1 MVKKFPHL
9 FLVLLIEGGALMAV
23 ELMGAKLVAPFYG
36 NSLYVWT
43 AVLTITVL
51 GLTLGYYAGGRLAK
65 KGASETTLFVVL
77 GISAVLVLA
86 LPMTASIAIGL
97 TKGMDLIAGICVT
110 CILLLLP
117 PMLCFGIVG
126 PMVVSLMSSQLETVG
141 KTAGTVYFTSTFGGI
156 AATFFF
162 GLYFI
167 PVAGLRWCATVTG
180 LALAALPIFYIAK
193 RAFGGSAVAGIGDAG
208 PKERGDCRASVSD
221 ATAGVSQSG
230 AAGKRATQTG
240 SPKGELRGSER
251 VKRPTTSVP
260 ADAVVGSNRQKS
272 RAKLKPGSPT
282 PATAV
287 TRAIYLFAV
296 LEGATVMAV
305 ELMSARMVAPYF
317 GSSLYVWATVIGFT
331 LLALAI
337 GYFLGGVIADKYR
350 GPDAL
355 LWVLLIAS
363 VFLLLMHLSASLLTI
378 AFENISPR
386 AAVVMVSAA
395 LITPPL
401 TFLGM
406 VPTFLIRRVSATV
419 DNAGGSTGIVY
430 AISSA
435 SGIIALPVFG
445 FFIIPRYGLTLPSIV
460 TGLAVGAFPF
470 AKLVARKKYASLLLV
485 PVILFSF
492 GAIKAQRPGKGVEV
506 QYFSEGLL
514 GQLLVADLSYLGDE
528 KFNDRY
534 LFVNRIGQTCLDKD
548 TLKSKW
554 GDIYYVASICSKL
567 PEESD
572 ALILGLG
579 GGAFANLLQN
589 NLGFNVD
596 AVELDRRVP
605 EVARHYF
612 GLSDKV
618 NVIVDDA
625 RHYLEETPKKYDVIV
640 FDAYR
645 GEFPPPHVFSLESLT
660 RAKSLL
666 KKDGLIVVNY
676 NGFLEGNPGRAARSI
691 YKTLLAAGMEVRIL
705 PTPGPEATR
714 SVVFVGS
721 RHKEDFHRLRDT
733 LSNDGQ
739 QVDIEAS
746 FYNPQKLDL
755 NDVVILTDDKPIL
768 ELLNIPGGKV
778 WRKTYTE
785 MTKEFC
791 KEGVP
796 LFR

>member
-1 MVKKFPHL
+1 MPVPREGEG
-9 FLVLLIEGGALMAV
+9 FLV
-23 ELMGAKLVAPFYG
+23 
-36 NSLYVWT
+36 
-43 AVLTITVL
+43 
-51 GLTLGYYAGGRLAK
+51 
-65 KGASETTLFVVL
+65 
-77 GISAVLVLA
+77 
-86 LPMTASIAIGL
+86 
-97 TKGMDLIAGICVT
+97 
-110 CILLLLP
+110 
-117 PMLCFGIVG
+117 
-126 PMVVSLMSSQLETVG
+126 
-141 KTAGTVYFTSTFGGI
+141 
-156 AATFFF
+156 
-162 GLYFI
+162 
-167 PVAGLRWCATVTG
+167 
-180 LALAALPIFYIAK
+180 
-193 RAFGGSAVAGIGDAG
+193 
-208 PKERGDCRASVSD
+208 
-221 ATAGVSQSG
+221 
-230 AAGKRATQTG
+230 
-240 SPKGELRGSER
+240 
-251 VKRPTTSVP
+251 
-260 ADAVVGSNRQKS
+260 
-272 RAKLKPGSPT
+272 
-282 PATAV
+282 
-287 TRAIYLFAV
+287 TRTIYLFAV

-337 GYFLGGVIADKYR
+337 GYFFGGVIADKYR

-386 AAVVMVSAA
+386 AAVILVSVA
-395 LITPPL
+395 LILPPL
-401 TFLGM
+401 MFLGM
-406 VPTFLIRRVSATV
+406 VPTFLIRRVSATA
-419 DNAGGSTGIVY
+419 DHAGGSTGIVY

-460 TGLAVGAFPF
+460 TGLAVGAVPF

-492 GAIKAQRPGKGVEV
+492 WAIKTQRPGKGVEV

-548 TLKSKW
+548 TFTSKW
-554 GDIYYVASICSKL
+554 GDIYYVASICSKV

-579 GGAFANLLQN
+579 GGAFANILQN

-618 NVIVDDA
+618 NIIVDDA
-625 RHYLEETPKKYDVIV
+625 RHYLEETQKKYDVIV

-691 YKTLLAAGMEVRIL
+691 YKTLLAAGLEVRIL

-714 SVVFVGS
+714 SVVFVAS
-721 RHKEDFHRLRDT
+721 RNKQDFHRLRET

-746 FYNPQKLDL
+746 FYDPQKLDL
-755 NDVVILTDDKPIL
+755 NDAVILTDDKPIL

>member
-51 GLTLGYYAGGRLAK
+51 GLTLGYYTGGRLAK

-77 GISAVLVLA
+77 QISAVLVLA
-86 LPMTASIAIGL
+86 LPMTASIALAL

-156 AATFFF
+156 AATFFL

-180 LALAALPIFYIAK
+180 LALAALPIVYIAK
-193 RAFGGSAVAGIGDAG
+193 RAFGGDAG
-208 PKERGDCRASVSD
+208 SKERRSPAHGGTS
-221 ATAGVSQSG
+221 AGRGRLSL
-230 AAGKRATQTG
+230 R
-240 SPKGELRGSER
+240 KGEGEGEGS
-251 VKRPTTSVP
+251 
-260 ADAVVGSNRQKS
+260 
-272 RAKLKPGSPT
+272 L
-282 PATAV
+282 V
-287 TRAIYLFAV
+287 TRTIYLFAV

-386 AAVVMVSAA
+386 AAVVLVSAA
-395 LITPPL
+395 LIVPPL
-401 TFLGM
+401 MFLGM
-406 VPTFLIRRVSATV
+406 VPTFLIRRVSATA
-419 DNAGGSTGIVY
+419 DHAGGSTGIVY

-460 TGLAVGAFPF
+460 TGLAVGAVPF

-492 GAIKAQRPGKGVEV
+492 GAIKTQQPGKGVEV

-514 GQLLVADLSYLGDE
+514 GQLLVADLSHLGDE
-528 KFNDRY
+528 KFNHRY

-548 TLKSKW
+548 TLESKW
-554 GDIYYVASICSKL
+554 GDIYYLASICSKL
-567 PEESD
+567 PEKSD
-572 ALILGLG
+572 ALILGVG
-579 GGAFANLLQN
+579 GGAFANILQN
-589 NLGFNVD
+589 NVGFNVD

-625 RHYLEETPKKYDVIV
+625 RHYLEETQKKYDVIV

-691 YKTLLAAGMEVRIL
+691 YKTLLAAGLEVRIL

-714 SVVFVGS
+714 SVVFVAS
-721 RHKEDFHRLRDT
+721 RHKQDFHRLRET
-733 LSNDGQ
+733 LSKDGQ

-746 FYNPQKLDL
+746 FYDPQKLDL
-755 NDVVILTDDKPIL
+755 NDAVVLTDDKPIL

-785 MTKEFC
+785 MTKEFS

>member
-1 MVKKFPHL
+1 
-9 FLVLLIEGGALMAV
+9 MAV

-43 AVLTITVL
+43 AVLTIAVL
-51 GLTLGYYAGGRLAK
+51 GLTLGYYAGGLLAK

-77 GISAVLVLA
+77 QISAVLVLA
-86 LPMTASIAIGL
+86 LPLTASIVLAL

-180 LALAALPIFYIAK
+180 LALAALPVIYIAK
-193 RAFGGSAVAGIGDAG
+193 RALGRSATAGIGDAG
-208 PKERGDCRASVSD
+208 SKERRDCRASVSD
-221 ATAGVSQSG
+221 AAGGVSQ
-230 AAGKRATQTG
+230 
-240 SPKGELRGSER
+240 
-251 VKRPTTSVP
+251 KRPTTS
-260 ADAVVGSNRQKS
+260 A
-272 RAKLKPGSPT
+272 
-282 PATAV
+282 PATGV
-287 TRAIYLFAV
+287 TRTIYLFAV

-337 GYFLGGVIADKYR
+337 GYFSGGVIADKYR

-386 AAVVMVSAA
+386 AAVVLVSGA
-395 LITPPL
+395 LILPPL
-401 TFLGM
+401 MFLGM
-406 VPTFLIRRVSATV
+406 VPTFLIRRVSATA
-419 DNAGGSTGIVY
+419 DHAGGSTGIVY

-435 SGIIALPVFG
+435 SGIIALLVFG

-460 TGLAVGAFPF
+460 TGLAVGAVPF

-492 GAIKAQRPGKGVEV
+492 GAIKTQQPGKGVEV

-514 GQLLVADLSYLGDE
+514 GQLLVADVSRYRGE
-528 KFNDRY
+528 KFNHRY

-548 TLKSKW
+548 TFTSKW

-567 PEESD
+567 PEKSD
-572 ALILGLG
+572 ALILGMG

-589 NLGFNVD
+589 NVGFNVD

-618 NVIVDDA
+618 NIIVDDA
-625 RHYLEETPKKYDVIV
+625 RHYLEETQKKYDVIV

-691 YKTLLAAGMEVRIL
+691 YKTLLAAGLEVRIL
-705 PTPGPEATR
+705 PTPGAEATR
-714 SVVFVGS
+714 SVVFVAS
-721 RHKEDFHRLRDT
+721 RKKQDFRRLRET

-739 QVDIEAS
+739 QVDIETS
-746 FYNPQKLDL
+746 FYDPQKLDL
-755 NDVVILTDDKPIL
+755 NDAVILTDDKPIL

-785 MTKEFC
+785 MTKEFS

>member
-51 GLTLGYYAGGRLAK
+51 GLTLGYYTGGRLAR

-77 GISAVLVLA
+77 QISAVLVLA
-86 LPMTASIAIGL
+86 LPLTASIAIAL

-180 LALAALPIFYIAK
+180 LALAALPVIYIAK
-193 RAFGGSAVAGIGDAG
+193 KAFGGSAVAGVGDAG
-208 PKERGDCRASVSD
+208 FQEFV
-221 ATAGVSQSG
+221 
-230 AAGKRATQTG
+230 GKR
-240 SPKGELRGSER
+240 R
-251 VKRPTTSVP
+251 
-260 ADAVVGSNRQKS
+260 
-272 RAKLKPGSPT
+272 PGST
-282 PATAV
+282 IPATRV
-287 TRAIYLFAV
+287 TRTIYLFAV

-378 AFENISPR
+378 AFENIRPR
-386 AAVVMVSAA
+386 AAVSLVSAA
-395 LITPPL
+395 LILPPL
-401 TFLGM
+401 MFLGM
-406 VPTFLIRRVSATV
+406 VPTFLIRRVSATA
-419 DNAGGSTGIVY
+419 DQAGGSTGIVY
-430 AISSA
+430 GISSA

-460 TGLAVGAFPF
+460 TGLAVGAVPF

-492 GAIKAQRPGKGVEV
+492 VAIKAQQPGKGVEV

-548 TLKSKW
+548 TLKSNW
-554 GDIYYVASICSKL
+554 GDIYYVASLCSKL
-567 PEESD
+567 PEKSD
-572 ALILGLG
+572 ALVLGVG
-579 GGAFANLLQN
+579 GGAFTNILQN

-618 NVIVDDA
+618 NIIVDDA

-676 NGFLEGNPGRAARSI
+676 NGFLEGNPGRATRSI
-691 YKTLLAAGMEVRIL
+691 YKTLLAAGLDVRIL

-714 SVVFVGS
+714 SVVFVAS
-721 RHKEDFHRLRDT
+721 RHKQDFHRLRET
-733 LSNDGQ
+733 LSKDGQ
-739 QVDIEAS
+739 KVDLETF
-746 FYNPQKLDL
+746 FYDPQKLDL
-755 NDVVILTDDKPIL
+755 NDAVILTDDKPIL

>member
-51 GLTLGYYAGGRLAK
+51 GLTLGYYTGGRLAR
-65 KGASETTLFVVL
+65 KGTSEITLFVVL
-77 GISAVLVLA
+77 QISAVLVLA
-86 LPMTASIAIGL
+86 LPLTASIAIGL
-97 TKGMDLIAGICVT
+97 TKGMDLIVGICVT

-117 PMLCFGIVG
+117 PTLCFGIVG

-141 KTAGTVYFTSTFGGI
+141 KTAGAVYFTSTLGGI

-180 LALAALPIFYIAK
+180 LALTALPVIYIAK
-193 RAFGGSAVAGIGDAG
+193 RA
-208 PKERGDCRASVSD
+208 
-221 ATAGVSQSG
+221 
-230 AAGKRATQTG
+230 
-240 SPKGELRGSER
+240 
-251 VKRPTTSVP
+251 
-260 ADAVVGSNRQKS
+260 VGSLECADKYALSKRRHAAALQSAS
-272 RAKLKPGSPT
+272 REGRSSGSHAST
-282 PATAV
+282 V
-287 TRAIYLFAV
+287 TRTIYLFAV

-331 LLALAI
+331 LLALAL

-378 AFENISPR
+378 AFENIGPR
-386 AAVVMVSAA
+386 AAVVLVSAA
-395 LITPPL
+395 LILPPL

-406 VPTFLIRRVSATV
+406 VPTLMIGRVSATA
-419 DNAGGSTGIVY
+419 DHAGDSTGIVY

-445 FFIIPRYGLTLPSIV
+445 FFIIPGYGLTLPSIV

-492 GAIKAQRPGKGVEV
+492 RAIKTQQPGKSVEV

-514 GQLLVADLSYLGDE
+514 GQLLVADLSNYKDQ

-534 LFVNRIGQTCLDKD
+534 LFVNRIGQTCLEKD
-548 TLKSKW
+548 TLESKW
-554 GDIYYVASICSKL
+554 GDIYYLASICSKF
-567 PEESD
+567 PEKSD
-572 ALILGLG
+572 ALILGVG
-579 GGAFANLLQN
+579 GGAFTNLLQN
-589 NLGFNVD
+589 NLGFKVD

-625 RHYLEETPKKYDVIV
+625 RHYLEETQKKYDVIV

-691 YKTLLAAGMEVRIL
+691 YKTLLAAGLEVRIL
-705 PTPGPEATR
+705 PTPGAEAIR
-714 SVVFVGS
+714 SVVFAAS
-721 RHKEDFHRLRDT
+721 KNKQDFHRLRMT
-733 LSNDGQ
+733 PSEDGQ
-739 QVDIEAS
+739 QVDIETF
-746 FYNPQKLDL
+746 FYDPQKLDL
-755 NDVVILTDDKPIL
+755 NDAVILTDDKPIL

-785 MTKEFC
+785 MTKAFC

>member
-1 MVKKFPHL
+1 
-9 FLVLLIEGGALMAV
+9 MAV

-51 GLTLGYYAGGRLAK
+51 GLTLGYYTGGRLAK
-65 KGASETTLFVVL
+65 NGASETTLFVVL
-77 GISAVLVLA
+77 QISAVLILA
-86 LPMTASIAIGL
+86 LPWTASIAIAL

-110 CILLLLP
+110 CILVLLP

-141 KTAGTVYFTSTFGGI
+141 KTAGTVYFTSTLGGI

-180 LALAALPIFYIAK
+180 LALAALPVSYIAK
-193 RAFGGSAVAGIGDAG
+193 RAFGSLECADKYALSTRRHAAALQSASR
-208 PKERGDCRASVSD
+208 ERRSSGSD
-221 ATAGVSQSG
+221 AST
-230 AAGKRATQTG
+230 
-240 SPKGELRGSER
+240 
-251 VKRPTTSVP
+251 
-260 ADAVVGSNRQKS
+260 
-272 RAKLKPGSPT
+272 
-282 PATAV
+282 V
-287 TRAIYLFAV
+287 TRTIYLFAV

-337 GYFLGGVIADKYR
+337 GYFFGGVIADKYR

-378 AFENISPR
+378 AFENIGPR
-386 AAVVMVSAA
+386 AAVILVSAA
-395 LITPPL
+395 VILPPL

-406 VPTFLIRRVSATV
+406 VPTFLIRRVSATA
-419 DNAGGSTGIVY
+419 DHAGASTGSVY

-460 TGLAVGAFPF
+460 TGLAVGAVPF
-470 AKLVARKKYASLLLV
+470 EKLVARKKYASLLLV

-492 GAIKAQRPGKGVEV
+492 GAIKTQRPGKGVGV

-514 GQLLVADLSYLGDE
+514 GQLLVADVSYLSDQ

-534 LFVNRIGQTCLDKD
+534 LFMNRIGQTCLGKD

-554 GDIYYVASICSKL
+554 GDIYYVASICSRF
-567 PEESD
+567 PEKSD
-572 ALILGLG
+572 ALILGVG
-579 GGAFANLLQN
+579 GGAFANILQN

-618 NVIVDDA
+618 NIIVDDA
-625 RHYLEETPKKYDVIV
+625 RHYLEETQKKYDVIV

-660 RAKSLL
+660 KAKSLL

-676 NGFLEGNPGRAARSI
+676 NGFLDGNPGRAARSI
-691 YKTLLAAGMEVRIL
+691 YKTLLAAGLEVRIL
-705 PTPGPEATR
+705 PTPGSEATR
-714 SVVFVGS
+714 SVVFVAS
-721 RHKEDFHRLRDT
+721 RKRQDFHRLRMT
-733 LSNDGQ
+733 VSKDGQ
-739 QVDIEAS
+739 QVDIETF
-746 FYNPQKLDL
+746 FYDPQKLDL
-755 NDVVILTDDKPIL
+755 NDAVILTDDKPIL

-785 MTKEFC
+785 MTKAFC
-791 KEGVP
+791 QEGVP

>member
-51 GLTLGYYAGGRLAK
+51 GLTLGYYTGGRLAK
-65 KGASETTLFVVL
+65 KRVSETTLFVVL
-77 GISAVLVLA
+77 QISAVLVVA
-86 LPMTASIAIGL
+86 LPWTASIALAL

-126 PMVVSLMSSQLETVG
+126 PMVVSLMCSQLETVG

-156 AATFFF
+156 AATFFL

-180 LALAALPIFYIAK
+180 LALAALPVVYIAK

-208 PKERGDCRASVSD
+208 FKEFGGNGR
-221 ATAGVSQSG
+221 
-230 AAGKRATQTG
+230 
-240 SPKGELRGSER
+240 
-251 VKRPTTSVP
+251 
-260 ADAVVGSNRQKS
+260 
-272 RAKLKPGSPT
+272 PGST
-282 PATAV
+282 IPATGV
-287 TRAIYLFAV
+287 TRTIYLFAV

-350 GPDAL
+350 GSDAL

-386 AAVVMVSAA
+386 AAVVLVSAA
-395 LITPPL
+395 LILPPL
-401 TFLGM
+401 MFLGM
-406 VPTFLIRRVSATV
+406 VPTFLIRRVSATA
-419 DNAGGSTGIVY
+419 DHAGGSTGIVY

-460 TGLAVGAFPF
+460 TGLAVGAVPF

-485 PVILFSF
+485 PVIFFSF
-492 GAIKAQRPGKGVEV
+492 GAIKTQQPGKGVEV

-514 GQLLVADLSYLGDE
+514 GQLLVADLSYYGDQ
-528 KFNDRY
+528 KFNDRF

-548 TLKSKW
+548 TRSSQN
-554 GDIYYVASICSKL
+554 GVISI
-567 PEESD
+567 
-572 ALILGLG
+572 
-579 GGAFANLLQN
+579 
-589 NLGFNVD
+589 
-596 AVELDRRVP
+596 
-605 EVARHYF
+605 
-612 GLSDKV
+612 
-618 NVIVDDA
+618 
-625 RHYLEETPKKYDVIV
+625 
-640 FDAYR
+640 
-645 GEFPPPHVFSLESLT
+645 
-660 RAKSLL
+660 
-666 KKDGLIVVNY
+666 
-676 NGFLEGNPGRAARSI
+676 
-691 YKTLLAAGMEVRIL
+691 TLLRFAASA
-705 PTPGPEATR
+705 P
-714 SVVFVGS
+714 
-721 RHKEDFHRLRDT
+721 K
-733 LSNDGQ
+733 
-739 QVDIEAS
+739 
-746 FYNPQKLDL
+746 NPM
-755 NDVVILTDDKPIL
+755 
-768 ELLNIPGGKV
+768 
-778 WRKTYTE
+778 Y
-785 MTKEFC
+785 
-791 KEGVP
+791 
-796 LFR
+796 

>member
-1 MVKKFPHL
+1 VVKKFPHL

-23 ELMGAKLVAPFYG
+23 ELMGAKMVAPFYG

-51 GLTLGYYAGGRLAK
+51 GLTLGYYTGGQLAK
-65 KGASETTLFVVL
+65 KEASETTLFVVL
-77 GISAVLVLA
+77 QISAVLVLA
-86 LPMTASIAIGL
+86 LPMTASIALSL

-126 PMVVSLMSSQLETVG
+126 PMVVGLMSSQLEAVG
-141 KTAGTVYFTSTFGGI
+141 KTAGTVYFTSTIGGI
-156 AATFFF
+156 LATFFL

-167 PVAGLRWCATVTG
+167 PVAGLRWCATVAG
-180 LALAALPIFYIAK
+180 LALAALPIVYIAK
-193 RAFGGSAVAGIGDAG
+193 RVCGGS
-208 PKERGDCRASVSD
+208 KRRDCRASVSD
-221 ATAGVSQSG
+221 AAVGVSQ
-230 AAGKRATQTG
+230 
-240 SPKGELRGSER
+240 
-251 VKRPTTSVP
+251 KRPTTFAP
-260 ADAVVGSNRQKS
+260 ADARVGSNRQKS
-272 RAKLKPGSPT
+272 RAKLKPASPT
-282 PATAV
+282 LATAV
-287 TRAIYLFAV
+287 TRSIYLFAV

-337 GYFLGGVIADKYR
+337 GYFLGGLIADKYR

-355 LWVLLIAS
+355 LWVLLIAA
-363 VFLLLMHLSASLLTI
+363 VFLLLMHLSASLLTS

-386 AAVVMVSAA
+386 AAVILVSAA
-395 LITPPL
+395 LILPPL
-401 TFLGM
+401 MFLGM
-406 VPTFLIRRVSATV
+406 VPTLLIRRVSATA
-419 DNAGGSTGIVY
+419 DQAGGNTGIVY

-445 FFIIPRYGLTLPSIV
+445 FLIIPRYGLTLPSIV

-470 AKLVARKKYASLLLV
+470 AKLVARKKYVSLLIV

-492 GAIKAQRPGKGVEV
+492 WEIKTQQSGKGVDV

-514 GQLLVADLSYLGDE
+514 GQLLVADLSHLGDE
-528 KFNDRY
+528 KFNHRY
-534 LFVNRIGQTCLDKD
+534 LFMNRIGQTCLDKD

-554 GDIYYVASICSKL
+554 GDIYYLASICSRL
-567 PEESD
+567 PEKSD
-572 ALILGLG
+572 ALILGVG
-579 GGAFANLLQN
+579 GGAFANILQN
-589 NLGFNVD
+589 NVGLNVD

-618 NVIVDDA
+618 NIIVDDA
-625 RHYLEETPKKYDVIV
+625 RHYVEETQKKYDVII

-666 KKDGLIVVNY
+666 KKDGLIIVNY
-676 NGFLEGNPGRAARSI
+676 NGFLEGNAGRAARSI
-691 YKTLLAAGMEVRIL
+691 YKTLLAAGLEVRVL
-705 PTPGPEATR
+705 PTPGAESSR
-714 SVVFVGS
+714 SVVFVAS
-721 RHKEDFHRLRDT
+721 RNKQDFHSLRMT
-733 LSNDGQ
+733 LSNNGQ
-739 QVDIEAS
+739 RVDLETF
-746 FYNPQKLDL
+746 FYDPQKLDL
-755 NDVVILTDDKPIL
+755 NDAVVLTDDKPIL

-785 MTKEFC
+785 MTKAFRE
-791 KEGVP
+791 EGVP

>member
-1 MVKKFPHL
+1 
-9 FLVLLIEGGALMAV
+9 
-23 ELMGAKLVAPFYG
+23 
-36 NSLYVWT
+36 
-43 AVLTITVL
+43 
-51 GLTLGYYAGGRLAK
+51 
-65 KGASETTLFVVL
+65 
-77 GISAVLVLA
+77 
-86 LPMTASIAIGL
+86 
-97 TKGMDLIAGICVT
+97 
-110 CILLLLP
+110 
-117 PMLCFGIVG
+117 
-126 PMVVSLMSSQLETVG
+126 
-141 KTAGTVYFTSTFGGI
+141 
-156 AATFFF
+156 
-162 GLYFI
+162 
-167 PVAGLRWCATVTG
+167 
-180 LALAALPIFYIAK
+180 
-193 RAFGGSAVAGIGDAG
+193 
-208 PKERGDCRASVSD
+208 
-221 ATAGVSQSG
+221 
-230 AAGKRATQTG
+230 
-240 SPKGELRGSER
+240 
-251 VKRPTTSVP
+251 
-260 ADAVVGSNRQKS
+260 
-272 RAKLKPGSPT
+272 
-282 PATAV
+282 
-287 TRAIYLFAV
+287 
-296 LEGATVMAV
+296 
-305 ELMSARMVAPYF
+305 
-317 GSSLYVWATVIGFT
+317 
-331 LLALAI
+331 
-337 GYFLGGVIADKYR
+337 
-350 GPDAL
+350 
-355 LWVLLIAS
+355 
-363 VFLLLMHLSASLLTI
+363 MHLSASLLTI

-386 AAVVMVSAA
+386 SAVILVSAA
-395 LITPPL
+395 LILPPL
-401 TFLGM
+401 MFLGM
-406 VPTFLIRRVSATV
+406 VPTFLIRRVSAAA
-419 DNAGGSTGIVY
+419 DHAGGSTGIVY

-492 GAIKAQRPGKGVEV
+492 GAIKTQRPRKGVEV

-514 GQLLVADLSYLGDE
+514 GQLLVVDVLHYGDE
-528 KFNDRY
+528 KFNHRF
-534 LFVNRIGQTCLDKD
+534 LFMNRIGQTCLDKD
-548 TLKSKW
+548 TFTSKW
-554 GDIYYVASICSKL
+554 GDIYYVASICSKV
-567 PEESD
+567 PEGSD

-589 NLGFNVD
+589 KLGFNVD

-605 EVARHYF
+605 EVARRYF

-618 NVIVDDA
+618 NIIIDDA
-625 RHYLEETPKKYDVIV
+625 RHYLEETQKKYDVIV

-691 YKTLLAAGMEVRIL
+691 YKTLLAAGLDVRIL

-714 SVVFVGS
+714 SVVFAAS
-721 RHKEDFHRLRDT
+721 RKKQDFHGLRET

-746 FYNPQKLDL
+746 FYDPQKLDL
-755 NDVVILTDDKPIL
+755 NEAVILTDDKPIL

>member
-1 MVKKFPHL
+1 VVKKFPHL
-9 FLVLLIEGGALMAV
+9 FLVLLIEGAALMAV

-51 GLTLGYYAGGRLAK
+51 GLTLGYYTGGRLAGR
-65 KGASETTLFVVL
+65 GASETTLFVVL

-97 TKGMDLIAGICVT
+97 TRGMDLIAGICVT

-126 PMVVSLMSSQLETVG
+126 PMVVSLMSSQVETVG

-180 LALAALPIFYIAK
+180 LALAALPIVYIVK
-193 RAFGGSAVAGIGDAG
+193 WAFGGKRGLGS
-208 PKERGDCRASVSD
+208 KEPRDCRASVSD
-221 ATAGVSQSG
+221 AAVGVSQRG
-230 AAGKRATQTG
+230 AAGTPATQTG

-251 VKRPTTSVP
+251 VKRPTTS
-260 ADAVVGSNRQKS
+260 A
-272 RAKLKPGSPT
+272 
-282 PATAV
+282 PATGV
-287 TRAIYLFAV
+287 TRTIYLFAV

-337 GYFLGGVIADKYR
+337 GYFSGGVIADKYR
-350 GPDAL
+350 GADAL

-363 VFLLLMHLSASLLTI
+363 VFLLLMHLSASLLTL

-386 AAVVMVSAA
+386 AAVILVSAS
-395 LITPPL
+395 LILPPL

-406 VPTFLIRRVSATV
+406 VPMFLIRRVSATA
-419 DNAGGSTGIVY
+419 DQAGGSTGIVY

-460 TGLAVGAFPF
+460 TGLAVGAVPF
-470 AKLVARKKYASLLLV
+470 AKLVARKQYASLLLV
-485 PVILFSF
+485 PVILFSLW
-492 GAIKAQRPGKGVEV
+492 AIKTQRPGKGVEV

-548 TLKSKW
+548 TFTSKW
-554 GDIYYVASICSKL
+554 GDIYYVASICSKV

-579 GGAFANLLQN
+579 GGALANILQN

-596 AVELDRRVP
+596 AVELDRRIP
-605 EVARHYF
+605 EVARPYF

-618 NVIVDDA
+618 NVIVDDG
-625 RHYLEETPKKYDVIV
+625 RHYLEETQKKYDVIV

-676 NGFLEGNPGRAARSI
+676 NGFLEGNAGRATRSI
-691 YKTLLAAGMEVRIL
+691 YKTLLAAGLEVRIL
-705 PTPGPEATR
+705 PTPGAEATR
-714 SVVFVGS
+714 SVVFVAS
-721 RHKEDFHRLRDT
+721 RHKQDFDKLRMT
-733 LSNDGQ
+733 LSKDGQ
-739 QVDIEAS
+739 QVDIET
-746 FYNPQKLDL
+746 FFDDPQKLNL
-755 NDVVILTDDKPIL
+755 NDAVILTDDKPIL